1 MVFFLGKDVTVALAT
16 ENQTNGVGVTPAAGD
31 SAQLQVTPSP
41 TNPVA
46 ATLGGGIGTDVNQL
60 TACDVSIGAMD
71 EDITYFGMRSVTKA
85 EIKKETTVSLTRK
98 KTNEYWDVIFNEA
111 RCGVGSGSSARDG
124 LEEPDATTGY
134 RIFLTIWSY
143 GADME
148 VITIPGS
155 CVQSHSVTVNT
166 DGTMDETLEFMSYI
180 TPSYGTDKDTTVITT
195 NL

>member
-16 ENQTNGVGVTPAAGD
+16 ENATKGVGVIPAAGASD
-31 SAQLQVTPSP
+31 QLDISTSP
-41 TNPVA
+41 VNTVA
-46 ATLGGGIGTDVNQL
+46 ATLGGGIGTDITQL
-60 TACDVSIGAMD
+60 TACDVTIGAMD

-85 EIKKETTVSLTRK
+85 EIKKETTVSVTRK

-111 RCGVGSGSSARDG
+111 RYGVGASAARTG

-134 RIFLTIWSY
+134 RIFITIDAGS
-143 GADME
+143 GIDE
-148 VITIPGS
+148 VITIPGN

-180 TPSYGTDKDTTVITT
+180 TPSFGTNKDTTAITT

>member
-16 ENQTNGVGVTPAAGD
+16 ENATKGVGVIPAAGASD
-31 SAQLQVTPSP
+31 QLDISTSP
-41 TNPVA
+41 VNTVA
-46 ATLGGGIGTDVNQL
+46 ATLGGGIGTDITQL
-60 TACDVSIGAMD
+60 TACDVTIGAMD

-85 EIKKETTVSLTRK
+85 EIKKETTVSVTRK

-111 RCGVGSGSSARDG
+111 RYGVGASAARTG

-134 RIFLTIWSY
+134 RIFITIDAGS
-143 GADME
+143 GIDE
-148 VITIPGS
+148 VITIPGN
-155 CVQSHSVTVNT
+155 CVQSHSVTVST

-180 TPSYGTDKDTTVITT
+180 TPSFGTNKDTTVITT